1 MRSVPFRFTRE
12 TAFPLIISVV
22 ATLNI

>member
-22 ATLNI
+22 AILNI